1 MEKPWRRIC
10 MVQCFWDSNSYKS
23 CPRNG
28 SVKTAM
34 CRRSKKKKSRQRT
47 HSISSR
53 CLGLPFFFFETFI
66 PGTLKVVLRCL
77 IPFWNVCLDCSGWKS
92 ASSACPA
99 GGGGSL
105 NVTRRQWSGLWTW
118 RCDPAECSS
127 GLWRVLEGRGVE
139 KGVVGGCC
147 SGGGF
152 ISAANLKMKRR
163 CRLQSPRF
171 LGCFFF
177 F

>member
-1 MEKPWRRIC
+1 
-10 MVQCFWDSNSYKS
+10 MVQ
-23 CPRNG
+23 
-28 SVKTAM
+28 
-34 CRRSKKKKSRQRT
+34 SKQQCAVNPKKSRQRT
-47 HSISSR
+47 HSLSSS
-53 CLGLPFFFFETFI
+53 CLGLPFFFETFI

-127 GLWRVLEGRGVE
+127 GLWHVLEGRGVE
-139 KGVVGGCC
+139 KGVGGGCC
-147 SGGGF
+147 SGGGLSLQP
-152 ISAANLKMKRR
+152 ILKWSGAVVCKAHV
-163 CRLQSPRF
+163 F
-171 LGCFFF
+171 CFF
-177 F
+177 

>member
-1 MEKPWRRIC
+1 M
-10 MVQCFWDSNSYKS
+10 
-23 CPRNG
+23 
-28 SVKTAM
+28 
-34 CRRSKKKKSRQRT
+34 
-47 HSISSR
+47 
-53 CLGLPFFFFETFI
+53 LGLTFVLFETFI

-139 KGVVGGCC
+139 KGVGGGCC
-147 SGGGF
+147 SGGGLSLQP
-152 ISAANLKMKRR
+152 ILKWSGAVVCKAHVFFG
-163 CRLQSPRF
+163 L
-171 LGCFFF
+171 FFF
-177 F
+177 KCLVKAKQQQMKKQLSSWSC